1 MMYIGAVAGASILV
15 LIHLFVATGSQSS
28 TRNAVRTVTDWKT
41 EAINHID
48 RMDNLLYPPGGTVK
62 SRSHLVKQHP
72 IYNFLHTY
80 YRYSTKNIKK
90 YSPGLGIL
98 MEDVVDDE
106 DYLNEKFLTTTSAG
120 TYPFLLFLK
129 FTHYRRLISP
139 SMSLS

>member
-1 MMYIGAVAGASILV
+1 MMYTGAVAGASILV
-15 LIHLFVATGSQSS
+15 LIHLLVATGSQSS

-41 EAINHID
+41 EAIHHID

-120 TYPFLLFLK
+120 TYPFLLFVK
-129 FTHYRRLISP
+129 FTHLGTIAA
-139 SMSLS
+139 